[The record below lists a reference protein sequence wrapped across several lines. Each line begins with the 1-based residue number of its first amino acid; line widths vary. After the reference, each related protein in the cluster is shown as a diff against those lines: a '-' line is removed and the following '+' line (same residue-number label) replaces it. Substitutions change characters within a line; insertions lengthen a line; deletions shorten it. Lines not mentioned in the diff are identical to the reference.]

1 MSGFRQ
7 KFKSDVAADKAL
19 KRVSLDLVQQ
29 LNLFDTTL
37 HLHTIN
43 GLTLLE
49 AEKLG
54 NCHSTELERKQYLVT
69 TVLPSKGAYRG
80 MRLLRRALKQSE
92 QHEICN
98 TLEKAYEDAVD
109 AVIAKKLGLTQA
121 PEVKTET
128 VSSCYPVQATGS
140 DLCDSIT
147 SMMFSDTDLLQQDG
161 RGEKR
166 KHIRTHLGRP
176 TSSSTG
182 VTSGS
187 SSSDDD
193 NDDAVSL
200 DSPVQQQQTLPSFVD
215 IKFQIPLSRD
225 SKTVVAVTSLPHR
238 QRSSHISYQSNPYK
252 SNFKPPRQAVSVAIN
267 VVPDNSSAND
277 HDKTPAIAANVN
289 TLLGIICTLIYWLHL
304 QHASDTLRSVDRLE
318 CDSLVMKLVF
328 VGDAATGK
336 TSLLERYVN
345 NKFTIASESTV
356 SRIMFCSV
364 QYLI

>member
-37 HLHTIN
+37 HLHAIN

-121 PEVKTET
+121 PEVKNET

-147 SMMFSDTDLLQQDG
+147 SLMFGGTDLLQQDG
-161 RGEKR
+161 RGDKK

-182 VTSGS
+182 VTSSSS

-200 DSPVQQQQTLPSFVD
+200 DSPVQQQTLVD

-225 SKTVVAVTSLPHR
+225 SGKTVVAVTSLPHR

-267 VVPDNSSAND
+267 VVPDNSNADD
-277 HDKTPAIAANVN
+277 HDKTPVIAANVS
-289 TLLGIICTLIYWLHL
+289 TLLSVICILIDWLHL
-304 QHASDTLRSVDRLE
+304 QHASDTLRSVDRLV
-318 CDSLVMKLVF
+318 CDSPVMKLVF

-345 NKFTIASESTV
+345 NKFTIASEPTV
-356 SRIMFCSV
+356 SMVMFCSV
-364 QYLI
+364 Q